1 MDPMEY
7 GDDYDDFAA
16 MGLDIPHPYVEED
29 RTRLDDVLG
38 DAKRLIKDIES
49 MKAADRGGGAGGSGG
64 DELPAGMGVRAGGD
78 ADESAPCCRTTGPCA
93 WDRVCEVH
101 LKDWEKASGGEKYC
115 DWLRRNGHTV
125 PAWMQGA
132 KPGQRGS
139 NASHA
144 AAGVFF
150 APEKRPDAL
159 SDVAVSE
166 YGEYWDGGAA
176 DVEPEPLAFPMMD
189 DDDDEFAY
197 PPPASATQ
205 TRETN
210 GGAKDE
216 PHSGP
221 ETPSL
226 GPVVDEGRH
235 DGAHEVAVGSVG
247 EAEFAELAEDAYGVG
262 DGRAGRG
269 TLGGKRGRDEST

>member
-1 MDPMEY
+1 MEPMEY

-16 MGLDIPHPYVEED
+16 MGLDIPHPYVDED

-38 DAKRLIKDIES
+38 DAKRLIDDIES
-49 MKAADRGGGAGGSGG
+49 MKAADRRGGAGGSGG
-64 DELPAGMGVRAGGD
+64 DELPAGMGVRAGDG
-78 ADESAPCCRTTGPCA
+78 AEESAPCCRTTGPCA

-159 SDVAVSE
+159 LDVAVSE
-166 YGEYWDGGAA
+166 RAEYWDGGAA

-210 GGAKDE
+210 GGAEDE
-216 PHSGP
+216 PHGGP

-226 GPVVDEGRH
+226 GAVVDERRNDG
-235 DGAHEVAVGSVG
+235 DGAPSVAVG
-247 EAEFAELAEDAYGVG
+247 EAEFAELAEDAYGGG

-269 TLGGKRGRDEST
+269 TLGGKRGRDESA

>member
-1 MDPMEY
+1 MEPMEY

-16 MGLDIPHPYVEED
+16 MGLDIPHPYVDED

-38 DAKRLIKDIES
+38 DAKRLIDDIES
-49 MKAADRGGGAGGSGG
+49 MKAADRRGGAGGSGG
-64 DELPAGMGVRAGGD
+64 DELPAGMGVRAGGG
-78 ADESAPCCRTTGPCA
+78 AEESAPCCRTTGPCA

-159 SDVAVSE
+159 LDVAVSE
-166 YGEYWDGGAA
+166 RAEYWDGGAA

-210 GGAKDE
+210 GGGAEDD
-216 PHSGP
+216 PHGGP

-226 GPVVDEGRH
+226 GAVVDERRNDG
-235 DGAHEVAVGSVG
+235 DGAPSVAVG
-247 EAEFAELAEDAYGVG
+247 EAEFAELAEDRYGGG

-269 TLGGKRGRDEST
+269 TLGGKRGRDESA

>member
-1 MDPMEY
+1 MDPTEY

-16 MGLDIPHPYVEED
+16 MGLDIPHPYVDQD

-38 DAKRLIKDIES
+38 DAKRLIEDIES
-49 MKAADRGGGAGGSGG
+49 MKAGDRRGGAGGSGG

-78 ADESAPCCRTTGPCA
+78 ADESTPCCRTTGPCA

-139 NASHA
+139 NASYA

-159 SDVAVSE
+159 LDVAVSE
-166 YGEYWDGGAA
+166 HGEYWDGGAA

-189 DDDDEFAY
+189 DDDEEFAY

-210 GGAKDE
+210 GGAEHE

-269 TLGGKRGRDEST
+269 TLGGKRGRDESA

>member
-1 MDPMEY
+1 M
-7 GDDYDDFAA
+7 
-16 MGLDIPHPYVEED
+16 
-29 RTRLDDVLG
+29 
-38 DAKRLIKDIES
+38 
-49 MKAADRGGGAGGSGG
+49 
-64 DELPAGMGVRAGGD
+64 
-78 ADESAPCCRTTGPCA
+78 
-93 WDRVCEVH
+93 CEVH

-159 SDVAVSE
+159 LDVAVSE
-166 YGEYWDGGAA
+166 RAEYWDGRSGRG
-176 DVEPEPLAFPMMD
+176 PGLAFPMMD

-210 GGAKDE
+210 GGAEDE
-216 PHSGP
+216 PHGGP

-226 GPVVDEGRH
+226 GAVVDERRNDG
-235 DGAHEVAVGSVG
+235 DGAPSVAVG
-247 EAEFAELAEDAYGVG
+247 EAEFAELAEDAYGGG

-269 TLGGKRGRDEST
+269 TLGGKRGGTRARDAMRGPGTRRRAPRRMRNRARAAACYAKGRCSQ

>member
-1 MDPMEY
+1 MEY

-16 MGLDIPHPYVEED
+16 MGLDIPHPYVDED

-38 DAKRLIKDIES
+38 DAKRLIDDIES
-49 MKAADRGGGAGGSGG
+49 MKAADRRGGAGGSGG
-64 DELPAGMGVRAGGD
+64 DELPAGMGVRAGDG
-78 ADESAPCCRTTGPCA
+78 AEESAPCCRTTGPCA

-159 SDVAVSE
+159 LDVAVSE
-166 YGEYWDGGAA
+166 RAEYWDGGAA

-210 GGAKDE
+210 GGAEDE
-216 PHSGP
+216 PHGGP

-226 GPVVDEGRH
+226 GAVVDERRNDG
-235 DGAHEVAVGSVG
+235 DGAPSVAVG
-247 EAEFAELAEDAYGVG
+247 EAEFAELAEDAYGGG

-269 TLGGKRGRDEST
+269 TLGGKRGRDESA

>member
-1 MDPMEY
+1 M
-7 GDDYDDFAA
+7 
-16 MGLDIPHPYVEED
+16 
-29 RTRLDDVLG
+29 
-38 DAKRLIKDIES
+38 
-49 MKAADRGGGAGGSGG
+49 
-64 DELPAGMGVRAGGD
+64 
-78 ADESAPCCRTTGPCA
+78 
-93 WDRVCEVH
+93 
-101 LKDWEKASGGEKYC
+101 
-115 DWLRRNGHTV
+115 

-159 SDVAVSE
+159 LDVAVSE
-166 YGEYWDGGAA
+166 RAEYWDGGAA

-210 GGAKDE
+210 GGGAEDD
-216 PHSGP
+216 PHGGP

-226 GPVVDEGRH
+226 GAVVDERRNDG
-235 DGAHEVAVGSVG
+235 DGAPSVAVGE
-247 EAEFAELAEDAYGVG
+247 EAEFAELAEDAYGRR
-262 DGRAGRG
+262 GRARG
-269 TLGGKRGRDEST
+269 ARDARG

>member
-1 MDPMEY
+1 MEPMEY

-16 MGLDIPHPYVEED
+16 MGLDIPHPYVDED

-38 DAKRLIKDIES
+38 DAKRLIDDIES
-49 MKAADRGGGAGGSGG
+49 MKAADRRGGAGGSGG
-64 DELPAGMGVRAGGD
+64 DELPAGMGVRAGGG
-78 ADESAPCCRTTGPCA
+78 AEESAPCCRTTGPCA

-159 SDVAVSE
+159 LDVAVSE
-166 YGEYWDGGAA
+166 RAEYWDGGAA

-210 GGAKDE
+210 DGGAEDE
-216 PHSGP
+216 PHGGP

-226 GPVVDEGRH
+226 GAVVDERRNDG
-235 DGAHEVAVGSVG
+235 DGAPSVAVG
-247 EAEFAELAEDAYGVG
+247 EAEFAELAEDAYGGG

-269 TLGGKRGRDEST
+269 TLGGKRGRDESA

>member
-1 MDPMEY
+1 MEY

-16 MGLDIPHPYVEED
+16 MGLDIPHPYVDED

-38 DAKRLIKDIES
+38 DAKRLIDDIES
-49 MKAADRGGGAGGSGG
+49 MKAADRRGGAGGSGG
-64 DELPAGMGVRAGGD
+64 DELPAGMGVRAGGG
-78 ADESAPCCRTTGPCA
+78 AEESAPCCRTTGPCA

-159 SDVAVSE
+159 LDVAVSE
-166 YGEYWDGGAA
+166 RAEYWDGGAA

-210 GGAKDE
+210 GGGAEDD
-216 PHSGP
+216 PHGGP

-226 GPVVDEGRH
+226 GAVVDERRNDG
-235 DGAHEVAVGSVG
+235 DGAPSVAVG
-247 EAEFAELAEDAYGVG
+247 EAEFAELAEDAYGGG

-269 TLGGKRGRDEST
+269 TLGGKRGRDESA

>member
-1 MDPMEY
+1 MEPMEY

-16 MGLDIPHPYVEED
+16 MGLDIPHPYVDED

-38 DAKRLIKDIES
+38 DAKRLIDDIES
-49 MKAADRGGGAGGSGG
+49 MKAADRRGGAGGSGG
-64 DELPAGMGVRAGGD
+64 DELPAGMGVRAGVG
-78 ADESAPCCRTTGPCA
+78 AEESAPCCRTTGPCA

-159 SDVAVSE
+159 LDVAVSE
-166 YGEYWDGGAA
+166 RAEYWDGGAA

-210 GGAKDE
+210 GGAEDE
-216 PHSGP
+216 PHGGP

-226 GPVVDEGRH
+226 GAVVDERRKDG
-235 DGAHEVAVGSVG
+235 DGAPSVAVG
-247 EAEFAELAEDAYGVG
+247 EAEFAELAEDAYGGG

-269 TLGGKRGRDEST
+269 TLGGKRGRDESA

>member
-1 MDPMEY
+1 MEY

-16 MGLDIPHPYVEED
+16 MGLDIPHPYVDED

-38 DAKRLIKDIES
+38 DAKRLIDDIES
-49 MKAADRGGGAGGSGG
+49 MKAADRRGGAGGSGG
-64 DELPAGMGVRAGGD
+64 DELPAGMGVRAGGG
-78 ADESAPCCRTTGPCA
+78 AEESAPCCRTTGPCA

-159 SDVAVSE
+159 LDVAVSE
-166 YGEYWDGGAA
+166 RAEYWDGGAA

-210 GGAKDE
+210 DGGAEDK
-216 PHSGP
+216 PHGGP

-226 GPVVDEGRH
+226 GAVVDERRNDG
-235 DGAHEVAVGSVG
+235 DGAPSVAVG
-247 EAEFAELAEDAYGVG
+247 EAEFAELAEDAYGGG

-269 TLGGKRGRDEST
+269 TLGGKRGRDESA

>member
-1 MDPMEY
+1 
-7 GDDYDDFAA
+7 
-16 MGLDIPHPYVEED
+16 
-29 RTRLDDVLG
+29 
-38 DAKRLIKDIES
+38 
-49 MKAADRGGGAGGSGG
+49 
-64 DELPAGMGVRAGGD
+64 MGVRAGGD

-269 TLGGKRGRDEST
+269 TLGGKRGREESA

>member
-1 MDPMEY
+1 MEPMEY

-16 MGLDIPHPYVEED
+16 MGLDIPHPYVDED

-38 DAKRLIKDIES
+38 DAKRLIDDIES
-49 MKAADRGGGAGGSGG
+49 MKAADRRGGAGGSGG
-64 DELPAGMGVRAGGD
+64 DELPAGMGVRAGGG
-78 ADESAPCCRTTGPCA
+78 AEESAPCCRTTGPCA

-159 SDVAVSE
+159 LDVAVSE
-166 YGEYWDGGAA
+166 RAEYWDGGAA

-210 GGAKDE
+210 GGGAEDD
-216 PHSGP
+216 PHGGP

-226 GPVVDEGRH
+226 GAVVDERRNDG
-235 DGAHEVAVGSVG
+235 DGAPSVAVG
-247 EAEFAELAEDAYGVG
+247 EAEFAELAEDAYGGG

-269 TLGGKRGRDEST
+269 TLGGKRGRDESA

>member
-1 MDPMEY
+1 MEY

-16 MGLDIPHPYVEED
+16 MGLDIPHPYVDED

-38 DAKRLIKDIES
+38 DAKRLIDDIES
-49 MKAADRGGGAGGSGG
+49 MKAADRRGGAGGSGG
-64 DELPAGMGVRAGGD
+64 DELPAGMGVRAGGG
-78 ADESAPCCRTTGPCA
+78 AEESAPCCRTTGPCA

-159 SDVAVSE
+159 LDVAVSE
-166 YGEYWDGGAA
+166 RAEYWDGGAA

-205 TRETN
+205 TPETN
-210 GGAKDE
+210 DGGAEDE
-216 PHSGP
+216 PHGGP

-226 GPVVDEGRH
+226 GAVVDERRNDG
-235 DGAHEVAVGSVG
+235 DGAPSVAVG
-247 EAEFAELAEDAYGVG
+247 EAEFAELAEDAYGGG

-269 TLGGKRGRDEST
+269 TLGGKRGRDESA